1 MSEKSAQAATEL
13 GPVAQLLT
21 HYADGS
27 DVAIAAATKL
37 TLEMITE
44 TATWFDG
51 LGDPRAAEKV
61 RQAWIGLVRKGIGG
75 EEAEAFDRR
84 WEATFVKSNAKAVAE
99 ARRAELESRNGKAE
113 ACGRASGRNQAC
125 AKPAPAG
132 IREVTRSSEGTAR
145 RERA

>member
-27 DVAIAAATKL
+27 DAAIAAATTL
-37 TLEMITE
+37 TLEMIAE

-51 LGDPRAAEKV
+51 KGDPRAPEAAEKV
-61 RQAWIGLVRKGIGG
+61 RQAWIGFVRKGIGG

-84 WEATFVKSNAKAVAE
+84 WEATFAKSNAKAGRCGGE
-99 ARRAELESRNGKAE
+99 ES
-113 ACGRASGRNQAC
+113 
-125 AKPAPAG
+125 
-132 IREVTRSSEGTAR
+132 
-145 RERA
+145 